1 MLLMNL
7 AGLFPPL
14 SSPAF
19 SRPAGRKK
27 ELSFDDLRS
36 SEASTSRGKEIRV
49 RFQFRTICKSAD
61 RTTTSKLDSD
71 PIFWCRLEAPNYRN
85 SNVKNMKF
93 MIGLLLGV
101 TNSLAMAQVN
111 ENPCPIVIERP
122 ISFQTFT
129 SKDRIKVEIGSGK
142 CNVAVF
148 SIIIYN
154 AKNKVLHHY
163 KSDLSQFSINWD
175 QTEIATEAASFAIKT
190 AEKGIVLKKNIP
202 KPVAKDQ
209 ITEDEP
215 NELLISKKDY
225 LRLSKNQPIF
235 YHMVVH
241 EGGYYFAYDPKIK
254 KTVALVFAGH

>member
-1 MLLMNL
+1 
-7 AGLFPPL
+7 
-14 SSPAF
+14 
-19 SRPAGRKK
+19 
-27 ELSFDDLRS
+27 
-36 SEASTSRGKEIRV
+36 
-49 RFQFRTICKSAD
+49 
-61 RTTTSKLDSD
+61 
-71 PIFWCRLEAPNYRN
+71 
-85 SNVKNMKF
+85 MKF
-93 MIGLLLGV
+93 IIGLLLGA

-142 CNVAVF
+142 CNVAAF

-154 AKNKVLHHY
+154 ANNKILHHY
-163 KSDLSQFSINWD
+163 KSDLSRFSINWD
-175 QTEIATEAASFAIKT
+175 QTEITTEAANFAIKT

-202 KPVAKDQ
+202 RPVAKDQ

-235 YHMVVH
+235 YHMVYH

-254 KTVALVFAGH
+254 NTVALVFAGH